1 MYSHFF
7 CIFNYPLVAHF
18 GFLICKQAYLH
29 RVQLSILF
37 LASQPKYI
45 DFRLGLLATNDAWSD
60 GLLDCLDDQYHFVC
74 PVCVPP
80 GRGDYFVCFCA
91 LFRLPNVG

>member
-1 MYSHFF
+1 MSRRPGFRF
-7 CIFNYPLVAHF
+7 WV
-18 GFLICKQAYLH
+18 FLISVWVGY
-29 RVQLSILF
+29 V
-37 LASQPKYI
+37 
-45 DFRLGLLATNDAWSD
+45 LGDDHSLMGGSDDAWSG